1 MDNSYNMKNILARG
15 GIEFLAVLL
24 GISASLWIENSRS
37 ERELQFQLNQ
47 SLKALK
53 LSIIEDKKA
62 MKRFINNHDL
72 LISHFNFI
80 QNEDSIKESSN
91 ERLKRAFEQTT
102 IPRSINLDYTIF
114 SSMESSGLIYKIQN
128 DELRNKILKLYQS
141 HYSSLIEI
149 FDYDLENV
157 KKMDNVI
164 IKDFIISKESVMWN
178 LDYNHPSTRRDLI
191 ENQIFQNY
199 MAGNKGTKI
208 IMVRIIRRLVGQV
221 DDLIEEINKWESIY
235 SQ

>member
-1 MDNSYNMKNILARG
+1 MKNILARG

-37 ERELQFQLNQ
+37 DKELQFQLNQ

-62 MKRFINNHDL
+62 MNRFINNHDV

-80 QNEDSIKESSN
+80 QNEDSIKESSK

-178 LDYNHPSTRRDLI
+178 LDYNHPSTRRDLV

-208 IMVRIIRRLVGQV
+208 IMMRITRRLVGQV
-221 DDLIEEINKWESIY
+221 DDLIKELNKWESIY
-235 SQ
+235 SR

>member
-1 MDNSYNMKNILARG
+1 MKNILARG

-37 ERELQFQLNQ
+37 DRELQFQLNQ

-62 MKRFINNHDL
+62 MNRFINNHDV

-80 QNEDSIKESSN
+80 LNEDSIKESSN

-199 MAGNKGTKI
+199 MSGNKGTKI

-221 DDLIEEINKWESIY
+221 DDLIEELNKWESIY
-235 SQ
+235 PQ

>member
-1 MDNSYNMKNILARG
+1 MKNILARG

-37 ERELQFQLNQ
+37 DRELQFQLNQ

-62 MKRFINNHDL
+62 MNRFINNHDV

-80 QNEDSIKESSN
+80 LNEDSIKESSN

-208 IMVRIIRRLVGQV
+208 IMVRIIRTLVGQV
-221 DDLIEEINKWESIY
+221 DDLIEELNKWESIY
-235 SQ
+235 PQ

>member
-1 MDNSYNMKNILARG
+1 MKNILARG

-24 GISASLWIENSRS
+24 GISASLWIENSKS
-37 ERELQFQLNQ
+37 ERELQFQLSQ

-62 MKRFINNHDL
+62 MQRFVDNHDV

-80 QNEDSIKESSN
+80 QNKDSLKESSN

-102 IPRSINLDYTIF
+102 IPRSINLDFTIF

-141 HYSSLIEI
+141 HYNSLIEI

-164 IKDFIISKESVMWN
+164 IKDFIISKESVMGN
-178 LDYNHPSTRRDLI
+178 LDYNHPSTRIDLI

-199 MAGNKGTKI
+199 MAGNKSTKI

-221 DDLIEEINKWESIY
+221 DDLIHELNKWELVY
-235 SQ
+235 SR

>member
-1 MDNSYNMKNILARG
+1 MKNLFMRG
-15 GIEFLAVLL
+15 GIEFMAVLL
-24 GISASLWIENSRS
+24 GISASLWLENNRT
-37 ERELQFQLNQ
+37 ERELKSQLNQ

-53 LSIIEDKKA
+53 LSIIEDKKS
-62 MKRFINNHDL
+62 MNQFIKNHDE

-102 IPRSINLDYTIF
+102 IPRSINLDFTIF

-128 DELRNKILKLYQS
+128 DELRNKILKLFQS
-141 HYSSLIEI
+141 HYTSLIEI

-164 IKDFIISKESVMWN
+164 INDFIISKQSVMWN
-178 LDYNHPSTRRDLI
+178 LDYKHPSTRRDI
-191 ENQIFQNY
+191 VENQIFQNY
-199 MAGNKGTKI
+199 MAGNKSTKI
-208 IMVRIIRRLVGQV
+208 IMVRIIGRLVEQV
-221 DDLIEEINKWESIY
+221 DDLINELNKW
-235 SQ
+235 

>member
-1 MDNSYNMKNILARG
+1 MKNILARG

-62 MKRFINNHDL
+62 MKRFIDNHDL

-114 SSMESSGLIYKIQN
+114 SSMESSG
-128 DELRNKILKLYQS
+128 
-141 HYSSLIEI
+141 
-149 FDYDLENV
+149 F
-157 KKMDNVI
+157 
-164 IKDFIISKESVMWN
+164 
-178 LDYNHPSTRRDLI
+178 
-191 ENQIFQNY
+191 
-199 MAGNKGTKI
+199 
-208 IMVRIIRRLVGQV
+208 
-221 DDLIEEINKWESIY
+221 
-235 SQ
+235 

>member
-1 MDNSYNMKNILARG
+1 MKNILARG

-62 MKRFINNHDL
+62 MKRFINNHDV

-80 QNEDSIKESSN
+80 QNEDSIKESSK

-178 LDYNHPSTRRDLI
+178 LDYNHPSTRRDLV

-208 IMVRIIRRLVGQV
+208 IMMRITRRLVGQV
-221 DDLIEEINKWESIY
+221 DDLIKELNKWESIY
-235 SQ
+235 SR

>member
-1 MDNSYNMKNILARG
+1 MKNLFMRG
-15 GIEFLAVLL
+15 GIEFMAVLL
-24 GISASLWIENSRS
+24 GISASLWLENNRT
-37 ERELQFQLNQ
+37 ERELKSQLNQ

-53 LSIIEDKKA
+53 LSIIEDKKS
-62 MKRFINNHDL
+62 MNQFIKNHDE

-91 ERLKRAFEQTT
+91 ERLKIAFEQTT
-102 IPRSINLDYTIF
+102 IPRSINLDFTIF

-141 HYSSLIEI
+141 HYTSLIEI

-164 IKDFIISKESVMWN
+164 INDFIISKQSVMWN
-178 LDYNHPSTRRDLI
+178 LDYKHPSTRRDI
-191 ENQIFQNY
+191 VENQIFQNY
-199 MAGNKGTKI
+199 MAGNKSTKI
-208 IMVRIIRRLVGQV
+208 IMVRIIGRLVEQV
-221 DDLIEEINKWESIY
+221 DDLITELNKW
-235 SQ
+235 

>member
-1 MDNSYNMKNILARG
+1 MKNLFMRG
-15 GIEFLAVLL
+15 GIEFMAVLL
-24 GISASLWIENSRS
+24 GISASLWLENNRT
-37 ERELQFQLNQ
+37 ERELKSQLNQ

-53 LSIIEDKKA
+53 LSIIEDKKS
-62 MKRFINNHDL
+62 MNQFIKNHDE

-102 IPRSINLDYTIF
+102 IPRSINLDFTIF

-128 DELRNKILKLYQS
+128 DELRNKILKLFQS
-141 HYSSLIEI
+141 HYTSLIEI

-164 IKDFIISKESVMWN
+164 INDFIISKQSVMWN
-178 LDYNHPSTRRDLI
+178 LDYKHPSTRRDII

-199 MAGNKGTKI
+199 MAGNKSTKI
-208 IMVRIIRRLVGQV
+208 IMVRIIGRLVEQV
-221 DDLIEEINKWESIY
+221 DDLINELNKW
-235 SQ
+235 

>member
-1 MDNSYNMKNILARG
+1 MKNLFMRG
-15 GIEFLAVLL
+15 GIEFMAVLL
-24 GISASLWIENSRS
+24 GISASLWLENNRT
-37 ERELQFQLNQ
+37 ERELKSQLNQ

-53 LSIIEDKKA
+53 LSIIEDKKS
-62 MKRFINNHDL
+62 MNQFIKNHDE

-102 IPRSINLDYTIF
+102 IPRSINLDFTIF

-128 DELRNKILKLYQS
+128 DELRNKILKLFQS
-141 HYSSLIEI
+141 HYTSLIEI

-164 IKDFIISKESVMWN
+164 INDFIISKQSVMWN
-178 LDYNHPSTRRDLI
+178 LDYKHPSTRRDII

-199 MAGNKGTKI
+199 MAGNKSTKI
-208 IMVRIIRRLVGQV
+208 IMVRIIGRLVGQV
-221 DDLIEEINKWESIY
+221 DDLINELNKW
-235 SQ
+235 

>member
-1 MDNSYNMKNILARG
+1 MKNILARG

-141 HYSSLIEI
+141 H
-149 FDYDLENV
+149 
-157 KKMDNVI
+157 
-164 IKDFIISKESVMWN
+164 
-178 LDYNHPSTRRDLI
+178 
-191 ENQIFQNY
+191 
-199 MAGNKGTKI
+199 
-208 IMVRIIRRLVGQV
+208 
-221 DDLIEEINKWESIY
+221 
-235 SQ
+235 

>member
-1 MDNSYNMKNILARG
+1 MKNLFMRG
-15 GIEFLAVLL
+15 GIEFMAVLL
-24 GISASLWIENSRS
+24 GISASLWLENNRT
-37 ERELQFQLNQ
+37 ERELKSQLNQ

-53 LSIIEDKKA
+53 LSIIEDKKS
-62 MKRFINNHDL
+62 MNQFIENHDE

-102 IPRSINLDYTIF
+102 IPRSINLDFTIF

-128 DELRNKILKLYQS
+128 DELRNKILKLFQS
-141 HYSSLIEI
+141 HYTSLIEI

-164 IKDFIISKESVMWN
+164 INDFIISKQSVMWN
-178 LDYNHPSTRRDLI
+178 LDYKHPSTRRDI
-191 ENQIFQNY
+191 VENQIFQNY
-199 MAGNKGTKI
+199 MAGNKSTKI
-208 IMVRIIRRLVGQV
+208 IMVRIIGRLVGQV
-221 DDLIEEINKWESIY
+221 DDLINELNKW
-235 SQ
+235 

>member
-1 MDNSYNMKNILARG
+1 MKNLFMRG
-15 GIEFLAVLL
+15 GIEFMAVLL
-24 GISASLWIENSRS
+24 GISASLWLENNRT
-37 ERELQFQLNQ
+37 ERELKSQLNQ

-53 LSIIEDKKA
+53 LSIIEDKKS
-62 MKRFINNHDL
+62 MNQFIKNHDE

-91 ERLKRAFEQTT
+91 ERLKIAFEQTT
-102 IPRSINLDYTIF
+102 IPRSINLDFTIF

-141 HYSSLIEI
+141 HYTSLIEI

-164 IKDFIISKESVMWN
+164 INDFIISKQSVMWN
-178 LDYNHPSTRRDLI
+178 LDYKHPSTRRDI
-191 ENQIFQNY
+191 VENQIFQNY
-199 MAGNKGTKI
+199 MAGNKSTKI
-208 IMVRIIRRLVGQV
+208 IMVRIIGRLVGQV
-221 DDLIEEINKWESIY
+221 DDLINELNKW
-235 SQ
+235 